1 MEQRI
6 TFGKTGARVSPMG
19 IGTYYD
25 PGWIASAKLLKR
37 QSNSENKI
45 KAIRAGVEAGVNLID
60 TAELYESENL
70 VREAV
75 REMPREDLFIA
86 SKVWPSHFSYDK
98 VIKSCNRSL
107 KKLGMDYMDLY
118 QLHFP
123 SKRKDIGETMK
134 AMEYLVDQGKIRHI
148 GISNFTLEQTQA
160 AVEALKK
167 YEISSTQMNFNIAH
181 RNIEA
186 DLLPYC
192 RENGIAILAYFP
204 LGHGKLVSPDPS
216 TKAIVEEIGK
226 NHGGKT
232 PPQIALNWFYS
243 KFDFVFPIPRASNAD
258 HVTENAG
265 SMGWKMTDEEI
276 RKLESA
282 LGNAS

>member
-1 MEQRI
+1 MEQRVE
-6 TFGKTGARVSPMG
+6 FGKTGEKVSPMG

-37 QSNSENKI
+37 QGNSESKI

-70 VREAV
+70 VQEAV
-75 REMPREDLFIA
+75 SDIPREDLFIA

-98 VIKSCNRSL
+98 VIRSCDRSL
-107 KKLGMDYMDLY
+107 KKLGMDYIDLY

-123 SKRKDIGETMK
+123 SKTKDIGETMR

-148 GISNFTLEQTQA
+148 GISNFSLEQTKA
-160 AVEALKK
+160 AVNALRKH
-167 YEISSTQMNFNIAH
+167 EISSTQMNFNISH

-186 DLLPYC
+186 DILPYC
-192 RENGIAILAYFP
+192 RENGIAILAYYP
-204 LGHGKLVSPDPS
+204 LGHGKLVSPNS
-216 TKAIVEEIGK
+216 SARAVVEEIGR

-243 KFDFVFPIPRASNAD
+243 KFNFVFPIPRASNAD
-258 HVTENAG
+258 HVSENAG
-265 SMGWKMTDEEI
+265 SMGWKMTSEEI
-276 RKLESA
+276 SKLESA
-282 LGNAS
+282 LSNSS